1 MVLELISKE
10 IKEGRSSSNKS
21 IFSTILK
28 YLFFAAMIALEIY
41 IFISL
46 NRKIDKYSSF
56 GIFDFLVFFLFIMCL
71 VDVIFATI
79 RARKTFFK
87 KLDSKIT
94 LPLPIESSKI
104 IVSKSLYLYLSS
116 VVTNLFISSPL
127 LITYGVLNH
136 MIPYYFV
143 FCLIYPVL
151 ISLFDLGL
159 ALLFVVPYEYVY
171 KLIKGKELLQFV
183 LASILVIGLC
193 FIYKYVLDLFL
204 SVLDSSSTGGA
215 LSPALVNGLHKGC
228 RFFMPA
234 ANLLL
239 PVIKHTNVIQN
250 ILIFFGATLLSLVVG
265 FMASSV
271 TYTHMSKNETLTMSQ
286 AKKRKRQMIEKN
298 TFKTLLK
305 KEFVLLFR
313 DSGYM
318 FSYTALLIMQPFLT
332 VVVISSLNSIMYSGL
347 RIFLVY
353 FPELINGINIAL
365 VLLFS
370 NVINSS
376 ASLGISREEKAVQI
390 LKYIP
395 VDPFKQTLAK
405 LTIPTILSSASLIV
419 TTIIL
424 ISTGSV
430 TPIAFWMSLILGL
443 VLIVSLN
450 VLSLYLDMQ
459 DRSAKSSKL
468 SILSPILAMALP
480 LLILGYIMLIGLTTL
495 KSVVI
500 YIILIA
506 LLIAIFLPM
515 FIMFKKLLLR
525 GFNMMEV
532 R

>member
-1 MVLELISKE
+1 
-10 IKEGRSSSNKS
+10 
-21 IFSTILK
+21 
-28 YLFFAAMIALEIY
+28 
-41 IFISL
+41 
-46 NRKIDKYSSF
+46 
-56 GIFDFLVFFLFIMCL
+56 
-71 VDVIFATI
+71 
-79 RARKTFFK
+79 
-87 KLDSKIT
+87 
-94 LPLPIESSKI
+94 
-104 IVSKSLYLYLSS
+104 
-116 VVTNLFISSPL
+116 
-127 LITYGVLNH
+127 
-136 MIPYYFV
+136 
-143 FCLIYPVL
+143 
-151 ISLFDLGL
+151 
-159 ALLFVVPYEYVY
+159 
-171 KLIKGKELLQFV
+171 
-183 LASILVIGLC
+183 
-193 FIYKYVLDLFL
+193 
-204 SVLDSSSTGGA
+204 
-215 LSPALVNGLHKGC
+215 
-228 RFFMPA
+228 MPA

-250 ILIFFGATLLSLVVG
+250 ILIFFGVTLLSFVVG